1 MADMVLAFYRR
12 PGPPLVEI
20 RHLEA
25 GSRFYDSVETGY
37 PMEPMSYPTVLE
49 VTPGSPAALAGFQIG
64 DSFVS
69 VNGVCPSDVIE
80 YQQLVD
86 EPDLMIETERNG
98 VAQRYGI
105 EKRAGAP
112 LGLRL
117 DASIFDRVQ
126 TCDNHC
132 EFCFIYQLPPGMR
145 KSLYLKDDDYRLSFL
160 YGNFTTLTRFTELDL
175 SRVVEERLGPL
186 YVSIHT
192 TDPTVRTGM
201 LRNPRGAT
209 SLRWLRALLDNGT
222 VIHGQI
228 VLCPT
233 VNSGDVLER
242 TLAEIVGRY
251 AGLESVGI
259 VPLGISKYN
268 TEPGLVPHTKETAR
282 LDLEIISAWQ
292 EIALQRH
299 GRRLFFASDELYLL
313 AEAEIPVSDAYEE
326 YAQHE
331 NGIGMV
337 RAFYD
342 ELDRIEH
349 GTRGG
354 KPVVTGEWRSI
365 PAAPALGYRAER
377 SGHDRP
383 RDSGDGDV
391 VVLTGRYGSAALRP
405 VVDRLQDIAG
415 RTIRLL
421 EVDNRFFAGN
431 VGVAGLMVGEDL
443 VRTLQS
449 DEGPAGVYLIPDVA
463 VVGDTF
469 LDNVS
474 VESVARVAKAPVRI
488 VETTVVGLLEG
499 AAA

>member
-1 MADMVLAFYRR
+1 
-12 PGPPLVEI
+12 
-20 RHLEA
+20 
-25 GSRFYDSVETGY
+25 
-37 PMEPMSYPTVLE
+37 MSYPTVLE

-64 DSFVS
+64 DSFVT

-80 YQQLVD
+80 YQQLID
-86 EPDLMIETERNG
+86 EPDLVIETERDG
-98 VAQRYGI
+98 IALRAEI
-105 EKRAGAP
+105 EKRAGEP

-117 DASIFDRVQ
+117 DSSIFDRVQ

-192 TDPTVRTGM
+192 TDPAVRSEM

-209 SLRWLRALLDNGT
+209 SLRWLRALLDSGI
-222 VIHGQI
+222 VVHGQI
-228 VLCPT
+228 VLCPA
-233 VNSGDVLER
+233 VNGGDVLER

-251 AGLESVGI
+251 NGIESVGI

-268 TEPGLVPHTKETAR
+268 TEPNLIAHTEETAR
-282 LDLEIISAWQ
+282 RDLEIVSAWQ
-292 EIALQRH
+292 DIAMERH

-313 AEAEIPVSDAYEE
+313 AGMEIPATEEYEE

-342 ELDRIEH
+342 ELDRIEF
-349 GTRGG
+349 GSQGG
-354 KPVVTGEWRSI
+354 APVVTGEWRSI
-365 PAAPALGYRAER
+365 PAAPALGYRAFR
-377 SGHDRP
+377 SSHDRSSDAV
-383 RDSGDGDV
+383 RGDV
-391 VVLTGRYGSAALRP
+391 VVLTGRYGRAALEP
-405 VVDRLQDIAG
+405 VVDRLQTIAG
-415 RTIRLL
+415 RTFRLL
-421 EVDNRFFAGN
+421 EVENRFFAGN

-443 VRTLQS
+443 VRTLET
-449 DEGPAGVYLIPDVA
+449 DAAPAGVYLIPDVA

-474 VESVARVAKAPVRI
+474 IASVAAAAKASVRV
-488 VETTVVGLLEG
+488 VETTVAGLLEG